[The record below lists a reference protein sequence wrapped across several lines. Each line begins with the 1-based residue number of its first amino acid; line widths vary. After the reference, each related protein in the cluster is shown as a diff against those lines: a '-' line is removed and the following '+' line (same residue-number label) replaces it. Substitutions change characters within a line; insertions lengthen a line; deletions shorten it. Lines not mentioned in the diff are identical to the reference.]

1 MKKRYIFTLILSI
14 AISGLIQAQEASWS
28 MDNDHSMIQFK
39 TNYMG
44 ITEVTGQFS
53 EYIVTVI
60 QEDENFENAN
70 IEVTIQSS
78 SIDTDNDRRDEHL
91 RSEDFIYAEQYPEIT
106 FKSTSFVN
114 TGGDNYKLTGDLT
127 IRGISRVEEF
137 DVVYNGMIEQE
148 DMTRAA
154 FKLTGSIDRYDY
166 DVDWNRSFTKGLVVS
181 KEIEIICDVLLVK

>member
-14 AISGLIQAQEASWS
+14 AISVFMQAQKTSWS
-28 MDNDHSMIQFK
+28 IDENHSKIQFK
-39 TNYMG
+39 TNYMA
-44 ITEVTGQFS
+44 ITEVSGQFS

-60 QEDENFENAN
+60 QEGENFENAD
-70 IEVTIQSS
+70 IEVTIQAS
-78 SIDTDNDRRDEHL
+78 SIDTDNDNRDEHL
-91 RSEDFIYAEQYPEIT
+91 RSEDFIYVAQYPEIK
-106 FKSTSFVN
+106 FKSTSFIN

-127 IRGISRVEEF
+127 IRGISRSEEF

-166 DVDWNRSFTKGLVVS
+166 DVDWNKSFTKGLVVS
-181 KEIEIICDVLLVK
+181 KEIEIVCDVLLVK

>member
-1 MKKRYIFTLILSI
+1 MKKRYIITLMLSI
-14 AISGLIQAQEASWS
+14 AISGFMQAQEASWS

-39 TNYMG
+39 ANYMG

-60 QEDENFENAN
+60 QEGEDFENAN
-70 IEVTIQSS
+70 IEVTIQAS

-137 DVVYNGMIEQE
+137 DVVYNGMVEQE

-166 DVDWNRSFTKGLVVS
+166 DVDWNRSFARGLVVS

>member
-1 MKKRYIFTLILSI
+1 MKKKYIITLLLSI
-14 AISGLIQAQEASWS
+14 AMSGLMQAQEASWS
-28 MDNDHSMIQFK
+28 MDNDHSKIQFK
-39 TNYMG
+39 ANYMG

-60 QEDENFENAN
+60 QDGENFENAD
-70 IEVTIQSS
+70 IEVTIQAS
-78 SIDTDNDRRDEHL
+78 SIDTDNDNRDEHL

-106 FKSTSFVN
+106 FISTSFVN
-114 TGGDNYKLTGDLT
+114 TGGDNYKLTGELT
-127 IRGISRVEEF
+127 IRGISRAEEF
-137 DVVYNGMIEQE
+137 DVVYNGMVEQE

-181 KEIEIICDVLLVK
+181 KEIEIVCDVLLVK

>member
-14 AISGLIQAQEASWS
+14 AISGLMQAQEASWS

-60 QEDENFENAN
+60 QEGEDFENAN
-70 IEVTIQSS
+70 IEVTIQAS